1 MINNLIPLRLQLFAI
16 LVSALLLFGII
27 SLIRRGKLKEGYSI
41 LWFFIGFGFLAIA
54 VWANLL
60 RFISRIV
67 GVEYEPATLFA
78 LLLIG
83 SILIL
88 IHITVLV
95 SGFDK
100 KDKTLAQNVGL
111 LSWELNKLK
120 EENQQMK
127 RKLDQLMG
135 ENQQRVD
142 SPEKGK

>member
-16 LVSALLLFGII
+16 AISALLLLGII

-41 LWFFIGFGFLAIA
+41 LWFFIGFGFLLVAI
-54 VWANLL
+54 WTNLL

-78 LLLIG
+78 ILLVG

-100 KDKTLAQNVGL
+100 KDKTLAQNIGL
-111 LSWELNKLK
+111 LVWELNKLK
-120 EENQQMK
+120 EENEEIK
-127 RKLDQLMG
+127 KKLAAVLAQKQKQDTA
-135 ENQQRVD
+135 NT
-142 SPEKGK
+142 KG